1 MEKKITKNK
10 LINTFL
16 NFPDWNIG
24 KKIMNNKTDMMK
36 ALDSGK
42 TIWQISIIPR
52 TGEPDNMIMYM
63 YYYHKYKSAD
73 SDNDHIT
80 VSRLIAG
87 DDAMVRTVFPDG
99 TKSSGCWCKTINLD
113 DMWNDED
120 IFYYECGQ
128 KC

>member
-1 MEKKITKNK
+1 MEDKITKNK
-10 LINTFL
+10 LINIFS
-16 NFPDWNIG
+16 NIPKWNIG
-24 KKIMNNKTDMMK
+24 KEIMNNKTDMMK

-42 TIWQISIIPR
+42 TIWQISITPR
-52 TGEPDNMIMYM
+52 TGEADNLIMYM

-73 SDNDHIT
+73 SNEDHIT

-99 TKSSGCWCKTINLD
+99 TKSSGYWCKTINLD

-120 IFYYECGQ
+120 IFYYECRQ